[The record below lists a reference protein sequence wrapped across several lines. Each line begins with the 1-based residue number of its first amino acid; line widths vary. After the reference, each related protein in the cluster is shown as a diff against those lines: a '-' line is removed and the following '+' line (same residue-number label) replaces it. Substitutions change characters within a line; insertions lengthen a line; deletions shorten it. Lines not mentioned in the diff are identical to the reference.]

1 MGSELMKTGTLH
13 FFEDNV
19 LKRGQMSDDSILRE
33 KARAVIQAGEL
44 PSRRPDRM
52 WGGSGL
58 GLQCTVCGF
67 PVKHDES
74 EIEVEFIHDGAHDTG
89 NYHFHV
95 HCFRILELE
104 RDSLE
109 RARRSVSPDDHTQ
122 LATGA
127 VIAGG
132 GQNKT

>member
-1 MGSELMKTGTLH
+1 MGSELMKPGALH

-19 LKRGQMSDDSILRE
+19 LKRDRMSDDSILRE

-52 WGGSGL
+52 WGGSGA

-67 PVKHDES
+67 AVKHDES
-74 EIEVEFIHDGAHDTG
+74 EIEVEFIHDGAHNTG

-104 RDSLE
+104 RDRLE
-109 RARRSVSPDDHTQ
+109 RARRPISPRDHTQ
-122 LATGA
+122 LATASG
-127 VIAGG
+127 IASGP
-132 GQNKT
+132 QNET